1 MAGLSGLQIA
11 SIFLAL
17 NLFLLIWLGWQVVKL
32 RQSEKIGLGHGESE
46 TLLRAMRIQANLT
59 EYAPLFFIG
68 LFALAVMNAPVWE
81 VAVFGLVFTIARYA
95 HALNFFNKSGSG
107 TPLGRFYGTLFTW
120 ISILAMGLAL
130 LWQVFM
136 G

>member
-1 MAGLSGLQIA
+1 MAGLNGLQIA
-11 SIFLAL
+11 AIFLAL

-32 RQSEKIGLGHGESE
+32 RQSEKIGLGHGDNED
-46 TLLRAMRIQANLT
+46 LLRAMRIQANLT

-68 LFALAVMNAPVWE
+68 LFALPAMHAPVWE

-95 HALNFFNKSGSG
+95 HALNFFNSGGG

-130 LWQVFM
+130 LWQVFI